1 MKRLKVTVEGKSY
14 EVEVEI
20 LDEGVA
26 EAAPRRVSS
35 GASSRVAT
43 PVAAAKPKVAPTA
56 SAPGGG
62 NTVPSPLGAVVVSI
76 DVNVGDAV
84 TVGQQVVTL
93 EAMKMNTIVTAP
105 TAGTVKAI
113 LVKPGDGVEEGQAL
127 LELA

>member
-14 EVEVEI
+14 EVEVEV

-26 EAAPRRVSS
+26 EAAPRRGSP

-43 PVAAAKPKVAPTA
+43 PVAAAKPKVAPA
-56 SAPGGG
+56 APAPGGG
-62 NTVPSPLGAVVVSI
+62 KTVQSPLGAVVVSI

-84 TVGQQVVTL
+84 TEGQQVVTL

-105 TAGTVKAI
+105 AAGTVKTI
-113 LVKPGDGVEEGQAL
+113 LVKPGDGVEEAQAL
-127 LELA
+127 IELA